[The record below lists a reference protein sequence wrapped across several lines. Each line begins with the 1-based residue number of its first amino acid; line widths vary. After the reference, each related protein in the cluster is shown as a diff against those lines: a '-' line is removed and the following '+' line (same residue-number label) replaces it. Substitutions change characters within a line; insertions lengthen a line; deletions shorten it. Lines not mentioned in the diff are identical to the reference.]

1 MKKGSMQMLRKR
13 DMGILF
19 IMALAVYISLDVS
32 KTPHLLLQHKT
43 SLQRM

>member
-1 MKKGSMQMLRKR
+1 MKKGNLQMLRKR

-32 KTPHLLLQHKT
+32 VQPILFY
-43 SLQRM
+43 